1 MAIFLEYEGVTGSA
15 TEQNHKGWIQVDS
28 MQWGCG
34 RGIGGTQAGAAQG
47 REASLASLSEVTI
60 TKPMDG
66 SSYDF
71 LKEAT
76 TGAVPGKKVV
86 IEHVTVG
93 AGNQADKTFKYELEE
108 CMVSGYSIS
117 SGGDRPTESVS
128 LNFTKIT
135 YEIAQ
140 GAVDGVLQDPKIG
153 WYDLA
158 EAKGG

>member
-1 MAIFLEYEGVTGSA
+1 
-15 TEQNHKGWIQVDS
+15 
-28 MQWGCG
+28 
-34 RGIGGTQAGAAQG
+34 
-47 REASLASLSEVTI
+47 
-60 TKPMDG
+60 
-66 SSYDF
+66 
-71 LKEAT
+71 
-76 TGAVPGKKVV
+76 
-86 IEHVTVG
+86 
-93 AGNQADKTFKYELEE
+93 
-108 CMVSGYSIS
+108 MVSGYSIS